1 MTVIWKYTLYKYT
14 YSANGGHMKKDF
26 LAITDCTTQEIQ
38 DLFKLAIDIKTKLKK
53 GKSYHVLPGQT
64 LAMIFQKPS
73 ARTRVSFEVGMY
85 QLGGHALY
93 LSPNDIGIGKREAVK
108 DIAQVFSRYN
118 EGIMARLFGH
128 EHIIE
133 LAENA
138 TIPVI
143 NGLTD
148 LLHPCQVMSDMLTIL
163 EHRGNF
169 DGLKLTYVGDGN
181 NLANSWLNMAARIPM
196 TLNLAIPEGYDPDQ
210 EILENAKNTG
220 ISTINVMRDPKE
232 AVKGVD
238 VIYTDVWASMGQEK
252 EAEKRKKVFETFQ
265 VNQQLVD
272 LADKD
277 VKVMH
282 CLPAHR
288 NDEITDEVVDGPHSI
303 VFDEAEN
310 RLHMQ
315 KAIMVALMKK

>member
-1 MTVIWKYTLYKYT
+1 
-14 YSANGGHMKKDF
+14 MKKDF
-26 LAITDCTTQEIQ
+26 LAITDLTTEEIHEM
-38 DLFKLAIDIKTKLKK
+38 FKLAIDIKTKLKK
-53 GKSYHVLPGQT
+53 GKSYHVLEGQT

-73 ARTRVSFEVGMY
+73 ARTRVSFEVGMF

-118 EGIMARLFGH
+118 DGIMARLFGH

-148 LLHPCQVMSDMLTIL
+148 LLHPCQVMGDMLTVL

-169 DGLKLTYVGDGN
+169 DGLKVAFVGDGN
-181 NLANSWLNMAARIPM
+181 NLANSWLNMASRIPM
-196 TLNLAIPEGYDPDQ
+196 VLNLAIPEGYDPDQ
-210 EILENAKNTG
+210 TILENARKSG
-220 ISTINVMRDPKE
+220 VSEINIFRDPAD

-238 VIYTDVWASMGQEK
+238 VIYTDVWASMGQEQ
-252 EAEKRKKVFETFQ
+252 EAEKRKKIFAPFQ
-265 VNQQLVD
+265 VNQKLVD
-272 LADKD
+272 LAKDD

-288 NDEITDEVVDGPHSI
+288 GDEITDEVIDGPHSI

-310 RLHMQ
+310 RLHIQ